1 MDESGFELV
10 TANRNYGHSQK
21 GEKCIKI
28 ERFIPD
34 NRGPL
39 HGTDEWDRPEAHHL
53 SRWCAE
59 GSGAGCTRNQDP
71 EVRMRVA
78 ADEDADVTDEDL
90 GDPDHGEAHGRT
102 SRWADN

>member
-1 MDESGFELV
+1 MSSVNISHLNESFSENV
-10 TANRNYGHSQK
+10 THNVYIA
-21 GEKCIKI
+21 
-28 ERFIPD
+28 D

-39 HGTDEWDRPEAHHL
+39 HRTNEWDRPEAHHL

-71 EVRMRVA
+71 EVLMRGA

-90 GDPDHGEAHGRT
+90 GDPDHGEAHGRAG
-102 SRWADN
+102 ADN